1 MADCDISRERDGDR
15 VLYRLSGVFDR
26 TGAWSLREKLD
37 GETAEDVLLDFSLVR
52 DFSDLGVA
60 VVAHGLHETP
70 RRVRFRGLR
79 QHQLR
84 IFRYC
89 GVSIDDGARASPATG
104 AAAAHAANLS

>member
-1 MADCDISRERDGDR
+1 MADCNISRERDGER
-15 VLYRLSGVFDR
+15 VLYRMSGVFDR
-26 TGAWSLREKLD
+26 IGAWALREKLEV
-37 GETAEDVLLDFSLVR
+37 ETAADVLLDFSLVR

-60 VVAHGLHETP
+60 VVAHALHETP

-89 GVSIDDGARASPATG
+89 GLSIDDGARASPAT
-104 AAAAHAANLS
+104 AAAPAAELS